1 MLNYLDCLMNKKLLQ
16 INITAN
22 WGSHGRIAEEIGQLA
37 MLQGWESHIAY
48 GRWSNPSLS
57 HLYHIGSMWDERWHG
72 LQSRI
77 FDNQGLASKRATRN
91 LVEEIGRISPDIIH
105 LHNIHGYYLNYP
117 LLFDFLSK
125 VNVPVVW
132 TFHDCWPFTGHCAH
146 PSYASCSLWHT
157 FCKGACPLRKEYPA
171 SYFLDKCE
179 RNFLLKKQSFGSASN
194 LNIVTVSDWLK
205 REVEQSFLGN
215 KIIRRIYNGID
226 TQVFEPKCADHLK
239 QNVRIGKLKKV
250 VLGVANVW
258 DKRKGLYD
266 FFQIRE
272 RLSSIYVIILIG
284 LSADQIK
291 KLPEGVIGLSRTENS
306 DQLAEYYSM
315 ADVYVNTSQAETF
328 GMTTAEALSCGTPA
342 IVYNTT
348 ASKEI
353 VSEETGAVVE
363 LGDISA
369 MVDKIQE
376 ICNVSALE
384 QKERR
389 KLCRQR
395 AVALY
400 NKNDRYQEYLDL
412 YNSLLK

>member
-1 MLNYLDCLMNKKLLQ
+1 MPRLLQ

-37 MLQGWESHIAY
+37 MSQGWESYIAY
-48 GRWSNPSLS
+48 GRWANPSQS
-57 HLYHIGSMWDERWHG
+57 HLIRIGSMWDERWHG

-77 FDNQGLASKRATRN
+77 FDNQGLASKRATQS

-125 VNVPVVW
+125 ANVPIVW

-146 PSYASCSLWHT
+146 PSYASCSLWYT
-157 FCKGACPLRKEYPA
+157 LCKGACPLRKEYPA
-171 SYFLDKCE
+171 SYLFDKCE
-179 RNFLLKKQSFGSASN
+179 RNFLLKKQSFGSVSN

-205 REVEQSFLGN
+205 KETEQSFLGN
-215 KIIRRIYNGID
+215 KIIHRIYNGID

-239 QNVRIGKLKKV
+239 QNVRIGGHEKV

-272 RLSSIYVIILIG
+272 KLDHRYAIILIG
-284 LSADQIK
+284 LSANQIK
-291 KLPEGVIGLSRTENS
+291 KLPEGIIGLSRTESS

-328 GMTTAEALSCGTPA
+328 GMTTSEALSCGTPA

-348 ASKEI
+348 ACPEI

-376 ICNVSALE
+376 LCNISALE

-395 AVALY
+395 AVALF

-412 YNSLLK
+412 YNSLLKQ